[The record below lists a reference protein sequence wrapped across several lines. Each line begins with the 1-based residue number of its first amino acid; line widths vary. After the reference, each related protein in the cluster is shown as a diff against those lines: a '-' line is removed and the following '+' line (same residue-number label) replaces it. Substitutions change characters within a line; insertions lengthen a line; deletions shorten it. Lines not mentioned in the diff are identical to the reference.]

1 MTEITS
7 VAGESDATIKTAE
20 AYLADLLRIPFCS
33 LCCEMAV
40 KSRIPLCTYVL
51 SAIHCCPSHDWING
65 DVLK

>member
-40 KSRIPLCTYVL
+40 QVHIPLVYIWLEHHPLL
-51 SAIHCCPSHDWING
+51 SKP
-65 DVLK
+65 